1 MPRLPGTGREQEE
14 AGGPAGTPSA
24 PGPVLIADDEG
35 PMTEMLAFLVQEA
48 GFRPLVASHGKQA
61 LELARA
67 DPPALVITDLMMPHL
82 NGTKLIAA
90 LREDAAVG
98 GYPPPLIILI
108 ILITAAGA
116 RTAMASRA
124 DAVLAKPFAIAEIE
138 ALLRRFLGPPP
149 D

>member
-1 MPRLPGTGREQEE
+1 MPRPPGTAREQEE
-14 AGGPAGTPSA
+14 AGGPAGALSA
-24 PGPVLIADDEG
+24 LGPVLIADDEG
-35 PMTEMLAFLVQEA
+35 PIAEMLAFLVQEA

-67 DPPALVITDLMMPHL
+67 NPPALVITDLMMPHL

-108 ILITAAGA
+108 TAAGA
-116 RTAMASRA
+116 RTAMASGA
-124 DAVLAKPFAIAEIE
+124 DAVLAKPFAMVEIE
-138 ALLRRFLGPPP
+138 ALLRHFLGPPP

>member
-1 MPRLPGTGREQEE
+1 MPRPLGTDREHEDAGRLL
-14 AGGPAGTPSA
+14 GTPSV

-35 PMTEMLAFLVQEA
+35 PVAEMLAFLVQEA
-48 GFRPLVASHGKQA
+48 GFTPLVASHGKQA

-67 DPPALVITDLMMPHL
+67 NPPVLVLTDLMMPHL

-90 LREDAAVG
+90 LREDATAG
-98 GYPPPLIILI
+98 GYPPPPI

-116 RTAMASRA
+116 RTAMASGA
-124 DAVLAKPFAIAEIE
+124 DAVLAKPFTLAEVE

-149 D
+149 G

>member
-1 MPRLPGTGREQEE
+1 
-14 AGGPAGTPSA
+14 
-24 PGPVLIADDEG
+24 
-35 PMTEMLAFLVQEA
+35 MTEMLAFLVQEA

>member
-1 MPRLPGTGREQEE
+1 
-14 AGGPAGTPSA
+14 
-24 PGPVLIADDEG
+24 VLIADDEG
-35 PMTEMLAFLVQEA
+35 PIAEMLAFLVQEA

-67 DPPALVITDLMMPHL
+67 NPPALVITDLMMPHL

-98 GYPPPLIILI
+98 GYPPPLI